1 MSPLF
6 KLELHRQISDCGIVA
21 VLILDR
27 VQDAVPVA
35 QSLVAGGVTVME
47 LTLRT
52 PVALDALKAVRAEVP
67 EMIAGVGTILTPD
80 QVAQARESGAQFGVA
95 PGVNP
100 RVLAAARDASL
111 SFAPGVATPSD
122 IEAALE
128 HGCQLLKFFP
138 AEPCGGLPYL
148 NSIVAPFLHLGIQFL
163 PLGGLNLVNMAT
175 YLANPNIAAIGGS
188 WLAPRDLIK
197 AGSWKEITK
206 LALEAVKTIQ
216 AVRGYESHPR
226 LPG

>member
-6 KLELHRQISDCGIVA
+6 KLELRRQISDCGIVA

-27 VQDAVPVA
+27 VQEAVSVA

-80 QVAQARESGAQFGVA
+80 QVEQAVESGAQFGVA

-100 RVLAAARDASL
+100 RVLAAARDAGL

-128 HGCQLLKFFP
+128 HGCRLLKFFP

-148 NSIVAPFLHLGIQFL
+148 NTIVAPFLHLGIQFL
-163 PLGGLNLVNMAT
+163 PLGGLNATNMAT

-188 WLAPRDLIK
+188 WLAPKDLIK
-197 AGSWKEITK
+197 SGSWKEITK
-206 LALEAVKTIQ
+206 LALEATTTIK
-216 AVRGYESHPR
+216 AVRG
-226 LPG
+226 